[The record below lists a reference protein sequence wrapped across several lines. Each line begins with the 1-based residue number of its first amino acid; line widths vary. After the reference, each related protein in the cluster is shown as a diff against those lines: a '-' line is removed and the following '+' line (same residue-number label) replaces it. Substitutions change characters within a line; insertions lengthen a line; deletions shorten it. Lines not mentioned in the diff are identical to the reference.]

1 MIFSS
6 ICVQINTMFTKKEFK
21 VAAVIALFYSLKAS
35 GFFFYLLYSSETT
48 YQFSSIQ

>member
-21 VAAVIALFYSLKAS
+21 VAAVIALFYSCFAFAFTLTEFS
-35 GFFFYLLYSSETT
+35 GIDISLSL
-48 YQFSSIQ
+48 IHI

>member
-21 VAAVIALFYSLKAS
+21 VAAVIALFYSVPSRFMRKIVCRLR
-35 GFFFYLLYSSETT
+35 LSEVSR
-48 YQFSSIQ
+48 Q

>member
-21 VAAVIALFYSLKAS
+21 VAELISTKAAVQRELV
-35 GFFFYLLYSSETT
+35 
-48 YQFSSIQ
+48 

>member
-21 VAAVIALFYSLKAS
+21 VAAVIALSQHHVK
-35 GFFFYLLYSSETT
+35 
-48 YQFSSIQ
+48 